1 MPRNRK
7 AILALVVGAAF
18 LVASAQEDA
27 AWKRERERLVEETI
41 AHPEDGRPPVR
52 DPRVLAAMRAVPRH
66 EFVPAA
72 IRHLAYGDYPLTIG
86 HGQTISQPYIVAKM
100 TELAALKPT
109 DRVLE
114 VGTGSGYQAA
124 VLSPL
129 VKEVYTIEI
138 VEALGLT
145 ARERLQRL
153 GYANVEVRI
162 GDGYAGWPEKAPFD
176 AVIVT
181 AGATHIPPPLV
192 EQLKPGGRMVIP
204 VGESP
209 YDQELKV
216 LRRGKTPKDIKV
228 ESVMPVR
235 FVPLTGGHE
244 KPQNET
250 TDKHR

>member
-72 IRHLAYGDYPLTIG
+72 IRHLAYSDYPLTIG

-100 TELAALKPT
+100 TELAALKAG

-114 VGTGSGYQAA
+114 IGTGAGDQAA

-145 ARERLQRL
+145 ARERLKRL

-162 GDGYAGWPEKAPFD
+162 GDGYAGWQEKAPFD
-176 AVIVT
+176 AIVVT

-192 EQLKPGGRMVIP
+192 EQLKPGGRAGLP
-204 VGESP
+204 PGEAP
-209 YDQELKV
+209 FAPEMKKLPP
-216 LRRGKTPKDIKV
+216 R
-228 ESVMPVR
+228 
-235 FVPLTGGHE
+235 
-244 KPQNET
+244 
-250 TDKHR
+250 